1 MKFAE
6 FAVKNSLLV
15 NLISAFIILFGFISM
30 MNIQREAFPSV
41 SFDEM
46 IVTTVY
52 PGAPAEDVEKLV
64 TNPIEEE
71 IKGVSGIKEILSSS
85 EESIST
91 ISVVIEPSTSD
102 KEKVVDDVKRA
113 VDRVNNLPD
122 EIEEDPEVL
131 ELSSDEFPVF
141 EVSLGGNF
149 PEQEL
154 REYAENLED
163 MLLDLRGVSSVTR
176 YGWRDP
182 EFWVEVD
189 PVKLKDLHVSMDE
202 VMRALASR
210 NVTIPGGLI
219 RTEEFEYSIRTTGEF
234 DKAEQ
239 IAEVIIR
246 ANDAG
251 NWLRVKDVAVVRNE
265 FEQATDL
272 SKVNGKKTLSMVVIK
287 SASAD
292 IIRLVD
298 RVKQEI
304 EQFEKRMPRG
314 MEINVLNDYSYYVQR
329 RLNVL
334 KNNGVIGL
342 ILVLC
347 VLFLFLDP
355 IPALMTAAGLPI
367 ALFSTFGI
375 MYIFGININ
384 LVSMLGLIIVL
395 GMLVDDGII
404 VSENVYR
411 YVEQGMP
418 PKKAAVKG
426 TNEVVAPV
434 TATILTTFAA
444 FGPLLF
450 MKDILGKFIR
460 EIPIAVMIALGA
472 SVLEAFII
480 LPAHLS
486 DFMHMHHNARNKKNK
501 KKKSNKWFP
510 QIQNS
515 YKVLL
520 KSVLQHRYIFLVLF
534 LLFTAGVFAVCSST
548 MKYIGFKDDGI
559 EEFYIKAELPEGTS
573 LDKTNIIVQDIEHI
587 VETLSDDEL
596 KAYRTFIGAVQEDR
610 TFDPGA
616 KKASNLATITVY
628 LTPTQGRARKVNV
641 IADEIRNKV
650 AGLEGFDKI
659 NVDLPQAGPPT
670 GKAIEAGIKGKEF
683 ERLNEIAAQV
693 LDFLKTVPGVSD
705 LNTSYQPGKK
715 QIKVIVDEQKAKQYY
730 VDVQRTAASVRYAF
744 DGGLATT
751 VKPKEAEKE
760 IDVLVRF
767 NEEMRHDKNAFE
779 EILIENSRGNLIPL
793 TSVARVEE
801 VTGLYGIQHLDGKRV
816 VYVTGN
822 VDGKEA
828 TSLSVN
834 NLLREKFGQLSGE
847 ENSGYSIKY
856 GGDFEG
862 QMESLRNLQISFGAA
877 FFIIFIILTA
887 MFNSMVQP
895 IIVMLA
901 IPFGLIGVMIGFF
914 LHGEP
919 LSFFS
924 LMGLVGLTGIVVNDS
939 VVLVDF
945 INKLRKEGHDRL
957 ESLITAGSLRLRPVL
972 MTTITTIGGLV
983 SVAYG
988 LGGSDPFLKP
998 MGLAIVWGLLFSTIL
1013 TLVFIPCVYAIADDV
1028 THLIMHRST
1037 VKNLKE
1043 DQEEGAS

>member
-1 MKFAE
+1 MRLAE
-6 FAVKNSLLV
+6 FSVKNSLLV
-15 NLISAFIILFGFISM
+15 NLISAFIILFGFIAM
-30 MNIQREAFPSV
+30 MNIRREAFPSV

-46 IVTTVY
+46 IITTVY

-64 TNPIEEE
+64 TNPLEEE
-71 IKGVSGIKEILSSS
+71 VKGVSGIKELLSRS
-85 EESIST
+85 EEGIST
-91 ISVVIEPSTSD
+91 INVVIEPSVSD
-102 KEKVVDDVKRA
+102 KKKVVDDVKRA
-113 VDRVNNLPD
+113 VDRVNNLPE
-122 EIEEDPEVL
+122 EIDEDPEVI

-141 EVSLGGNF
+141 EITLGGNF
-149 PEQEL
+149 SEQEL
-154 REYAENLED
+154 RDQAEQLED
-163 MLLDLRGVSSVTR
+163 RILDIRGVSSMTR

-189 PVKLKDLHVSMDE
+189 PQKLKDLHVSIDE
-202 VMRALASR
+202 VMRALAAR
-210 NVTIPGGLI
+210 NVTLPGGLI

-234 DKAEQ
+234 ERADQ
-239 IAEVIIR
+239 IADVIIR

-251 NWLRVKDVAVVRNE
+251 NWLRVRDVARVRRA
-265 FEQATDL
+265 FEQPFDL
-272 SKVNGKKTLSMVVIK
+272 SRVNGKTTLTMVVVK
-287 SASAD
+287 AASAD

-298 RVKQEI
+298 RVKKEI
-304 EQFEKRMPRG
+304 AVFEKVMLEG
-314 MEINVLNDYSYYVQR
+314 MEINVTNDYSYYVQR

-342 ILVLC
+342 LLVVL

-355 IPALMTAAGLPI
+355 VPAFMTALGLPI

-375 MYIFGININ
+375 MHLFGISVN

-411 YVEQGMP
+411 YVEEGMP
-418 PKKAAVKG
+418 PRQAAIRG
-426 TNEVVAPV
+426 AQEVIAPV

-460 EIPIAVMIALGA
+460 EVPLAVMIALGA
-472 SVLEAFII
+472 SLLEAFII
-480 LPAHLS
+480 LPAHLA
-486 DFMHMHHNARNKKNK
+486 DFIHMHHNHRKRRKKRKEPNR
-501 KKKSNKWFP
+501 WF
-510 QIQNS
+510 
-515 YKVLL
+515 L
-520 KSVLQHRYIFLVLF
+520 KLQQRYTAMLEAILQHRYLF
-534 LLFTAGVFAVCSST
+534 LFGFFLFAVAVVWGCSST
-548 MKYIGFKDDGI
+548 MKYVGFKDDGI

-573 LDKTNIIVQDIEHI
+573 LDKTSVV
-587 VETLSDDEL
+587 VEELERVVAALPLSDL
-596 KAYRTFIGAVQEDR
+596 KAYRTFIGAIQEDR
-610 TFDPGA
+610 AFDPGA

-628 LTPTQGRARKVNV
+628 LTPSQGRTRTVV
-641 IADEIRNKV
+641 DIANEIRKKV
-650 AGLEGFDKI
+650 EGLPGFDRI
-659 NVDLPQAGPPT
+659 AVDLPQAGPPT
-670 GKAIEAGIKGKEF
+670 GKAIEVGIKGEGF
-683 ERLNEIAAQV
+683 DHLNQIAGRV
-693 LDFLKTVPGVSD
+693 MTFLKTVPGVSD
-705 LNTSYQPGKK
+705 LSTSYQPGKK
-715 QIKVIVDEQKAKQYY
+715 QMMVVVDEDRARQYG
-730 VDVQRTAASVRYAF
+730 VDVHRVAAAVRYAF

-751 VKPKEAEKE
+751 VKPKEADEE

-767 NEEMRHDKNAFE
+767 DEALRHDRKAFE
-779 EILIENSRGNLIPL
+779 KILVENDHGNLVPL
-793 TSVARVEE
+793 MSVARVDET
-801 VTGLYGIQHLDGKRV
+801 TGLYGIQHSEGKRV
-816 VYVTGN
+816 VYVSGN
-822 VDGKEA
+822 VDRKQA

-834 NLLREKFGQLSGE
+834 TLLQK
-847 ENSGYSIKY
+847 NSDRFLTDDDFGYSISY

-862 QMESLRNLQISFGAA
+862 QMESLHNLQMSFGVA

-895 IIVMLA
+895 LIVMLA

-945 INKLRKEGHDRL
+945 INKLRRDGHDRR
-957 ESLITAGSLRLRPVL
+957 ESLVTAGKLRLRPVL

-1013 TLVFIPCVYAIADDV
+1013 TLMFIPCVYAIVDDI
-1028 THLIMHRST
+1028 TQFILHRST
-1037 VKNLKE
+1037 VKEQE
-1043 DQEEGAS
+1043 D

>member
-1 MKFAE
+1 MKLAE
-6 FAVKNSLLV
+6 FSVKNSLLV
-15 NLISAFIILFGFISM
+15 NLISAFIILFGFIAM
-30 MNIQREAFPSV
+30 MNIRREAFPSV

-46 IVTTVY
+46 IITTVY

-64 TNPIEEE
+64 TNPLEEE
-71 IKGVSGIKEILSSS
+71 VKGVSGIKELLSRS
-85 EESIST
+85 EEGLST
-91 ISVVIEPSTSD
+91 INVVIEPSVSD
-102 KEKVVDDVKRA
+102 KKKVVDDVKRA
-113 VDRVNNLPD
+113 VDRVNNLPE
-122 EIEEDPEVL
+122 EIDEDPEVV

-141 EVSLGGNF
+141 EITLGGNF
-149 PEQEL
+149 SEQEL
-154 REYAENLED
+154 RDQAEQLED
-163 MLLDLRGVSSVTR
+163 RILDVRGVSSMTR

-189 PVKLKDLHVSMDE
+189 PQKLKDLHVSMDE
-202 VMRALASR
+202 VMRALAAR
-210 NVTIPGGLI
+210 NVTLPGGLI

-234 DKAEQ
+234 ERAQE
-239 IAEVIIR
+239 IADVIIR

-251 NWLRVKDVAVVRNE
+251 NWLRVRDVARVRRT
-265 FEQATDL
+265 FEQPFDL
-272 SKVNGKKTLSMVVIK
+272 SRVNGKTTLTMVVVK
-287 SASAD
+287 AASAD

-298 RVKQEI
+298 RVKAEI
-304 EQFEKRMPRG
+304 AVFEKGMPEG
-314 MEINVLNDYSYYVQR
+314 MEINVTNDYSYYVQR

-342 ILVLC
+342 LLVVL

-355 IPALMTAAGLPI
+355 APAFMTALGLPI

-375 MYIFGININ
+375 MHLFGVSIN

-411 YVEQGMP
+411 YVEEGMP
-418 PKKAAVKG
+418 PRQAAIRG
-426 TNEVVAPV
+426 TQEVIAPV

-460 EIPIAVMIALGA
+460 EVPMAVMIALGA
-472 SVLEAFII
+472 SLLEAFII
-480 LPAHLS
+480 LPAHLA
-486 DFMHMHHNARNKKNK
+486 DFIHIHHNHRKRRKKRKEPNR
-501 KKKSNKWFP
+501 WF
-510 QIQNS
+510 
-515 YKVLL
+515 L
-520 KSVLQHRYIFLVLF
+520 KLQQRYTAMLEAVLQHRYLF
-534 LLFTAGVFAVCSST
+534 LFGFFLFAVAVVLGCSST
-548 MKYIGFKDDGI
+548 MKYVGFKDDGI

-573 LDKTNIIVQDIEHI
+573 LEKTSMV
-587 VETLSDDEL
+587 VEELERVVATLPSSEL
-596 KAYRTFIGAVQEDR
+596 KAYRTFIGAIQEDR
-610 TFDPGA
+610 AFDPGA

-628 LTPTQGRARKVNV
+628 LTPSQGRARTVV
-641 IADEIRNKV
+641 EISDEIRKKIKGLPGFERV
-650 AGLEGFDKI
+650 A
-659 NVDLPQAGPPT
+659 VDLPQAGPPT
-670 GKAIEAGIKGKEF
+670 GKAIEVGIKGEDF
-683 ERLNEIAAQV
+683 NRLNVIAGRV
-693 LDFLKTVPGVSD
+693 MEFLKTVPGVSD
-705 LNTSYQPGKK
+705 LSTSYQPGKK
-715 QIKVIVDEQKAKQYY
+715 QMMVVVDEARARQYG
-730 VDVQRTAASVRYAF
+730 VDVHRVAAAVRYAF

-751 VKPKEAEKE
+751 VKPKEADEE

-767 NEEMRHDKNAFE
+767 DETLRHDRKAFE
-779 EILIENSRGNLIPL
+779 KILVENDHGNLVPL
-793 TSVARVEE
+793 MSVARVDET
-801 VTGLYGIQHLDGKRV
+801 TGLYGIQHSDGKRV
-816 VYVTGN
+816 VYVSGN
-822 VDGKEA
+822 VDRKQA

-834 NLLREKFGQLSGE
+834 TLLQK
-847 ENSGYSIKY
+847 NSDRFLTDDDFGYSISY

-862 QMESLRNLQISFGAA
+862 QMESLHNLQVSFGVA

-895 IIVMLA
+895 LIVMLA

-945 INKLRKEGHDRL
+945 INKLRRDGHDRR
-957 ESLITAGSLRLRPVL
+957 ESLVTAGKLRLRPVL
-972 MTTITTIGGLV
+972 MTTITTIGGLI

-1013 TLVFIPCVYAIADDV
+1013 TLMFIPCVYAIVDDI
-1028 THLIMHRST
+1028 TQFILHRST
-1037 VKNLKE
+1037 VKE
-1043 DQEEGAS
+1043 QEA